1 MRGKC
6 RLFQV
11 SLGFYEFITGNT
23 ENCSGVLPR
32 RLYKAFVIDPPSL
45 FAYLWKVR
53 KIQNHAL
60 FGSITCTLL
69 PSITY

>member
-32 RLYKAFVIDPPSL
+32 KAIQGFCDRPSISVRLSVEGK
-45 FAYLWKVR
+45 
-53 KIQNHAL
+53 KIQNHAS